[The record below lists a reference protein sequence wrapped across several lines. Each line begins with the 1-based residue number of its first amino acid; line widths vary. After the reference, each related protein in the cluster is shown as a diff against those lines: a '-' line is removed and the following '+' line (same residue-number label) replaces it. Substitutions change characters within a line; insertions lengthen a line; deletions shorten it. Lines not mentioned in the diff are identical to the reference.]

1 MISDGILG
9 ILCLDMIH
17 DDHSHRA
24 HKTQLTQIFKKKHLL
39 FSMDLGYSEN
49 FRITGR
55 RARAPIF
62 NYSEERLARGEF
74 SWVDRLG
81 INE

>member
-24 HKTQLTQIFKKKHLL
+24 HKTQLTQILKKNIY
-39 FSMDLGYSEN
+39 FSQWILDIHVARISELREEGQERQSSTTQKNVSLVGSFLG
-49 FRITGR
+49 
-55 RARAPIF
+55 
-62 NYSEERLARGEF
+62 
-74 SWVDRLG
+74 
-81 INE
+81 

>member
-24 HKTQLTQIFKKKHLL
+24 HKTQLTQIFKKKTFTFLN
-39 FSMDLGYSEN
+39 G
-49 FRITGR
+49 
-55 RARAPIF
+55 
-62 NYSEERLARGEF
+62 
-74 SWVDRLG
+74 SW
-81 INE
+81 IYM